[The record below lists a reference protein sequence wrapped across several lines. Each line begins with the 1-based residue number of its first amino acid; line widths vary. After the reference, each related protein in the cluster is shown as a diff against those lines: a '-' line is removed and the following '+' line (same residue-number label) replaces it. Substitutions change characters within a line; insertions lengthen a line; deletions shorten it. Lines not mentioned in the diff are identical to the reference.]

1 MLNFQDFRALSYQ
14 ILHYAN
20 RGFLRIDFLREIA
33 KLIVDF
39 SGCDA
44 VVLHIK
50 DRGKYY
56 RCAFTPRA
64 APSFCIGTTPYTEN
78 DVILPPFQDNSGLQR
93 LCQEILLG
101 AFDPASPF
109 FTKNG
114 SFWTN
119 DIDDPKLFAAKG
131 KDQLPQQSL
140 GADGECRSLA
150 LIPIETNRE
159 RHEKIGLLEL
169 RSTQK
174 DFFKPDE
181 IDFYEGVAEIISVA
195 LTHRRAQV
203 RLRERVK
210 ELTCLYG
217 IAQVAERP
225 NITLDQMLQSIV
237 ELLPPAWLHPDIAVA
252 RIIVD
257 GHAYTT
263 PQFQD
268 KRFKQIAD
276 IVVNGARRGVVEVIY
291 TEERPELDEGP
302 FLKEERSLI
311 ETIAKELALIIERK
325 KVEED
330 KIKLEEQLRHA
341 DRLATIGQLAA
352 GLAHELNEPLG
363 SILGFAQLAGK
374 NPKLPKEAEQDLEK
388 IVTSSLQAREIIKKL
403 LIFARQM
410 PPSKTSV
417 NLNQIVNDGLYLLDA
432 RLAKKEIELALLLAP
447 SLPEITAD
455 PVQLH
460 QVLVNLIVNAVQAM
474 PNGGRLTIQ
483 TLAGEGRV
491 SLIVEDTGIGMS
503 EGVLQQIFVPFFSTK
518 DVGEGTGLGLAVV
531 HGIVKSHGGFIK
543 VESAPERGSRFE
555 VQLPVA
561 EAPLMGTI

>member
-20 RGFLRIDFLREIA
+20 RGFLRVDFLREIV

-50 DRGKYY
+50 DRDKYY
-56 RCAFTPRA
+56 HCTFTPRA
-64 APSFCIGTTPYTEN
+64 APSFTIDTTPYTEN
-78 DVILPPFQDNSGLQR
+78 DTIIPPFQGNSGLNR
-93 LCQEILLG
+93 LRREVLLG
-101 AFDPASPF
+101 DFDPASPF

-119 DIDDPKLFAAKG
+119 DSENPIEG
-131 KDQLPQQSL
+131 KDQLPAQSL
-140 GADGECRSLA
+140 CTDSECRSLA
-150 LIPIETNRE
+150 LIPIVTHGE

-169 RSTQK
+169 KSAQR
-174 DFFKPDE
+174 DFFRRDE
-181 IDFYEGVAEIISVA
+181 IDFYEGIAEMISVA
-195 LTHRRAQV
+195 LAHRRAQV

-217 IAQVAERP
+217 IAQIAERP
-225 NITLDQMLQSIV
+225 NVTLDQMLQSIV

-263 PQFQD
+263 AGFQSG
-268 KRFKQIAD
+268 KHKQAAEIAVHGD
-276 IVVNGARRGVVEVIY
+276 PRGVIEVVY
-291 TEERPELDEGP
+291 TEEKPELDEGP

-325 KVEED
+325 KAEED
-330 KIKLEEQLRHA
+330 KTKLEEQLRHA

-363 SILGFAQLAGK
+363 SILGFAQLARK
-374 NPKLPKEAEQDLEK
+374 NPQLPQEAEQDLEK

-410 PPSKTSV
+410 PPSKTLV
-417 NLNQIVNDGLYLLDA
+417 NLNQIVNDGLSLLDS
-432 RLAKKEIELALLLAP
+432 RLAKREIELALLLAP

-474 PNGGRLTIQ
+474 PNSGRLTIQ

-503 EGVLQQIFVPFFSTK
+503 EEVLQQIFVPFFSTK

-555 VQLPVA
+555 VQLPVT
-561 EAPLMGTI
+561 EAPLTDTI

>member
-1 MLNFQDFRALSYQ
+1 MLNFQDFRALSSQ
-14 ILHYAN
+14 ILQYAN

-33 KLIVDF
+33 KLIAEF

-44 VVLHIK
+44 AVLHLK
-50 DRGKYY
+50 ERGKYY
-56 RCAFTPRA
+56 RCAFTPHA
-64 APSFCIGTTPYTEN
+64 APSFSLDSAPYTEN
-78 DVILPPFQDNSGLQR
+78 DANLPPFQDNSSLQQLR
-93 LCQEILLG
+93 REVLLG

-119 DIDDPKLFAAKG
+119 DIDDPKLINTKG
-131 KDQLPQQSL
+131 KEHLPKHGF
-140 GADGECRSLA
+140 GAGGECQSLA
-150 LIPIETNRE
+150 LIPIAANGE

-174 DFFKPDE
+174 DFFRSDE

-217 IAQVAERP
+217 IAQVSERP
-225 NITLDQMLQSIV
+225 NVTLDHMLQSLV
-237 ELLPPAWLHPDIAVA
+237 ELLPPAWLHPDVAMA

-257 GHAYTT
+257 GHAYAT

-268 KRFKQIAD
+268 GKSKQIAD
-276 IVVNGARRGVVEVIY
+276 IVVNGARRGVVEVVY

-325 KVEED
+325 KTEED

-374 NPKLPKEAEQDLEK
+374 NPKLPKEAKQDLEK

-403 LIFARQM
+403 LIFARQL
-410 PPSKTSV
+410 PPSKTLVS
-417 NLNQIVNDGLYLLDA
+417 LNQIVNDGLYLLDA
-432 RLAKKEIELALLLAP
+432 RLAKKGIELALLLAP

-460 QVLVNLIVNAVQAM
+460 QVLVNLIVNALQAM

-483 TLAGEGRV
+483 TRGSADCV
-491 SLIVEDTGIGMS
+491 SLIVEDTGTGMS
-503 EGVLQQIFVPFFSTK
+503 EEVLQKIFVPFFSTK

-531 HGIVKSHGGFIK
+531 HGIVKAHGGFIK

-561 EAPLMGTI
+561 EAPLMDTI